1 MTLGTKTKV
10 TYTKLMNLSQGLT
23 LSKIIMLLLVLS
35 GFTSNSTDKGKNYPI
50 EPEPLGSNRVKWAE
64 APTPDGWTMVT
75 NEGGSTL
82 GYSKSSGLDLIQ
94 VDGYAFKDLNR
105 NNLLDQFEDWRVDF
119 ETRAKA
125 MAEEIPIEQMM
136 GMKMNPF
143 GRWTVNPDTLDAII
157 KNSLDLGYRQLRAPR
172 GGTADA
178 RTKVNWNNMAQAY
191 IEGLDKVVNIPAVW
205 IDDPRSGDV
214 SNWPGNLG
222 LAATFDPEVGAQ
234 YGRMM
239 SEEWRAMGI
248 SMQVAT
254 QMDLAT
260 EPRWKR
266 IPGTFGEDPA
276 LSMDMARAIING
288 WQSTYDE
295 EGNDLGW
302 GKNSVNNQMKHFPG
316 DGAAEGGRESHTRD
330 GAYNVFPGGQFFT
343 HTLPFLA
350 CMNLPGKTKTVS
362 AAMTN
367 YSVGIQADGS
377 PIGGERVGTSYST
390 YKINQLLRQEY
401 GWNGYILTDFGILTS
416 KNYGVENLT
425 LAEKMLATLEAGND
439 AFGGEG
445 GDGQKSIDLAMEA
458 YKLGVEKHGEAEMN
472 EIMRKSTERI
482 LTTHFNIG
490 IVDNPYLALDVAESV
505 PNSAEHNDA
514 GHQAYLKSIVMLKN
528 SDGIMHKSST
538 ENVKSKVYIPRVYVA
553 GTVGWT
559 RTPSSAE
566 PGFNLKVA
574 GQYYD
579 VLTDDLA
586 EKYTGPAD
594 KEGNP
599 TLHPDDIIRA
609 SKEEIA
615 QCDFALVRISTPK
628 NGNPTFMESGG
639 MREGPGSVGSI
650 TNREEFTYLPI
661 SLRYRPY
668 TADSKFVRQESLGG
682 DMIKSTANS
691 HETLVKE
698 NRSYFGETAMITNER
713 HLDLVLNTLAAAK
726 KVIVALDMS
735 NPMVFNEFESQVD
748 GIVVGFG
755 GNRSDN
761 LPDKAFL
768 EIISGQVE
776 PSGLLPLQ
784 MPANMETVETQFE
797 DVPRDMKCH
806 VDSDGNTYDFA
817 FGLNWSGAIKDNRTA
832 KYTVPPIV
840 GSPPK

>member
-1 MTLGTKTKV
+1 
-10 TYTKLMNLSQGLT
+10 MNLFKDITS
-23 LSKIIMLLLVLS
+23 SKKILFILVLLAGVATLFFS
-35 GFTSNSTDKGKNYPI
+35 CGKAEDYPRKSDL
-50 EPEPLGSNRVKWAE
+50 LGSGKVMWAE
-64 APTPDGWTMVT
+64 SPTPEGWIMVT
-75 NEGGSTL
+75 NEGGTTL
-82 GYSKSSGLDLIQ
+82 GYSNNSGLKFIQ

-125 MAEEIPIEQMM
+125 IVDEIPIEQIM

-143 GRWTVNPDTLDAII
+143 GIWSVNPDTLDTII
-157 KNSLDLGYRQLRAPR
+157 KNSLDLGYRQLRALR

-178 RTKVNWNNMAQAY
+178 RTKVNWNNMVQEY
-191 IEGLDKVVNIPAVW
+191 IEGLDNIVCIPAVW

-214 SNWPGNLG
+214 SSWPGNLG

-276 LSMDMARAIING
+276 LSVDMARAIING

-302 GKNSVNNQMKHFPG
+302 GKHSVNNQMKHWPG

-343 HTLPFLA
+343 HILPFIA
-350 CMNLPGKTKTVS
+350 CMDLPGKTKTVT

-367 YSVGIQADGS
+367 YSISIEANGS
-377 PIGGERVGTSYST
+377 PVGGERLGTSYSP
-390 YKINQLLRQEY
+390 YKINHLLREKY
-401 GWNGYILTDFGILTS
+401 GWDGYILTDFGILTS

-425 LAEKMLATLEAGND
+425 PAENRLATLEAGCD

-445 GDGQKSIDLAMEA
+445 RDGQKSVDLAMEA
-458 YKLGVEKHGEAEMN
+458 YNLGIERLGETEMN

-482 LTTHFNIG
+482 LRTHFNIG
-490 IVDNPYLALDVAESV
+490 IVDNPYLNLEVAKTI
-505 PNSAEHNDA
+505 PNNAEHNTA
-514 GHQAYLKSIVMLKN
+514 GHQAHLKSIVMLKN
-528 SDGIMHKSST
+528 SDGTIHKASA
-538 ENVKSKVYIPRVYVA
+538 EGEKPRVYIPRVYVA
-553 GTVGWT
+553 ATGGWS
-559 RTPSSAE
+559 RTPASAE
-566 PGFNLKVA
+566 PGFDLEIA
-574 GQYYD
+574 GVYYD
-579 VLTDDLA
+579 VLTDELA
-586 EKYTGPAD
+586 GTFTGPANR
-594 KEGNP
+594 EGNP
-599 TLHPDDIIRA
+599 TLSPNDIIRA

-615 QCDFALVRISTPK
+615 RSDFAIVRITNPK

-639 MREGPGSVGSI
+639 IRDGGPGSVGSI
-650 TNREEFTYLPI
+650 SDRQEFTYLPI
-661 SLRYRPY
+661 SLQYRPY
-668 TADSKFVRQESLGG
+668 TADSEFVRRESIGG
-682 DMIKSTANS
+682 DMIEVTEKSPDGDSKA
-691 HETLVKE
+691 LVKE
-698 NRSYFGETAMITNER
+698 NRSYFGETAIITNES
-713 HLDLVLNTLAAAK
+713 HLDLVLNTASAAK

-735 NPMVFNEFESQVD
+735 NPMVFEEFESEVD
-748 GIVVGFG
+748 VIVVGFG
-755 GNRSDN
+755 GNRAAN

-768 EIISGQVE
+768 EVITGQVE

-784 MPANMETVETQFE
+784 MPANMETVEAQFE
-797 DVPRDMKCH
+797 DVPRDMECY
-806 VDSDGNTYDFA
+806 VDSDGNSYDFA
-817 FGLNWSGAIKDNRTA
+817 FGLNWSGVISDERTA
-832 KYTVPPIV
+832 KYNVPPIV
-840 GSPPK
+840 GDPPK